1 MRPNKTRIRNPAF
14 PGMLYIGASMSREQT
29 FALKILLFIS
39 GFAIL
44 SLEIVGIRILG
55 PYVGT
60 TVPVWAALM
69 CSILFG
75 SAAGYYGGGVLADRI
90 QKREIFVW
98 IAASASAGIML
109 IPASRG
115 VMSLVSVTSYGIGA
129 LIGSLFLFVA
139 PVMLL
144 SALTTYTIRVFVKD
158 IDTVA
163 RVHGDRYALV
173 TAGSVAGVFGT
184 SYLLVPLV
192 TVPHILYILGVV
204 LFVCGA
210 FATLSFPHAGQGK
223 GKNA

>member
-1 MRPNKTRIRNPAF
+1 
-14 PGMLYIGASMSREQT
+14 MSRKQT

-69 CSILFG
+69 CSILLG

-98 IAASASAGIML
+98 IAASASACIML

-204 LFVCGA
+204 LLVCGA
-210 FATLSFPHAGQGK
+210 FATLSFPYAGQEK